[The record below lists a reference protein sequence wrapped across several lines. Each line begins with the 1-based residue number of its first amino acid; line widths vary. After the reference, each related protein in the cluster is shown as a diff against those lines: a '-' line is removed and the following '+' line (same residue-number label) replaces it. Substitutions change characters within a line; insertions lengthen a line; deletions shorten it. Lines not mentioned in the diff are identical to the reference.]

1 MIIRKV
7 MIMEI
12 QHELESIRF
21 SIFSPEMIRKMS
33 AAKITVPD
41 TYDDDGYPIDSGLVD
56 TRLGV
61 VDPGLKCKTCG
72 GRLKECP
79 GHFGHIE
86 LVRPVIHVEFVKQI
100 YHVLKSTCPRCHR
113 LLSAEVKPIAK
124 IIEKDEEEEKG
135 TESKAGEE
143 AHGLVEHY
151 GEIGEEKKDVAKTA
165 FEVPSLLEEEPSE
178 EKKAEATEE
187 KKKTKGEGT
196 TEKAKKEEKT
206 KKFCPH
212 CGEKLPEIK
221 ILKPTTF
228 LKDGEPMLPSE
239 VRDWLAALNDAD
251 IRALGF
257 DPIYSRPEWMVLTVL
272 PVPPVNVRPSI
283 TLESGERSEDDLT
296 HKLVDII
303 RINQKLEANINA
315 GAPQLIIEDLWELL
329 QYHVTTYFDNE
340 TANIPPARHRSG
352 RPLKTLA
359 QRLKGKEGRFRYN
372 LSGKRVNFSA
382 RTVIS
387 PDPRISLNEVGV
399 PYAVAEEMT
408 VPITVTEW
416 NIDEMKKYILSEKY
430 PKALYV
436 IRSDGKRIK
445 VVDSPEVKKEIADG
459 LKVGWIVERQII
471 DGDISIF
478 NRQPSLHRISMMC
491 HLVKT
496 LPGKTFRLNPL
507 VCPPYNADFDGDEMN
522 LHIMQTEE
530 SQAEALE
537 LMKVEKQILSPRH
550 GHAIIK
556 PQEDHVSGYY
566 FLTRD
571 DTEFSKDEAANLLYL
586 VGITEM
592 PKPDRKND
600 RYSGK
605 LLFSLLL
612 PESLSVKVKSKMGE
626 EIVISK
632 GKLVKGALDSNAM
645 SGEVLEKIFVL
656 EGPEFTAAF
665 LDNST
670 RLALEAITKHGLT
683 VSLKDYTLSEKAHK
697 KIAEIVDKM
706 NREID
711 NLIMQYKNKSLERM
725 PGMTL
730 KETLESTILQITSQ
744 TRDEVGK
751 VVEEDLTLNNPSI
764 IMAKIGA
771 RGSLLN
777 AIQMSAMVAQQA
789 VRSKRPS
796 RGYRQRTLPYFK
808 PGLLTGRER
817 GFVYSSFVKG
827 LDVAEFIHHS
837 MGGREALVNTA
848 IRTARS
854 GYMQRRLINAL
865 QDMIVYPDGTVRNAD
880 MSIVQFIYGGDGKDP
895 MLASKAEI
903 DVSAKQDDV
912 DTA

>member
-1 MIIRKV
+1 
-7 MIMEI
+7 MEI
-12 QHELESIRF
+12 QHELEHIVF
-21 SIFSPEMIRKMS
+21 SIFSPEMVRKMS
-33 AAKITVPD
+33 AAKIVVPD
-41 TYDDDGYPIDSGLVD
+41 TYDDDGYPIDGGLVD

-72 GRLKECP
+72 GRIKECP

-86 LVRPVIHVEFVKQI
+86 LVRPVIHVEFVKHI
-100 YHVLKSTCPRCHR
+100 YFVLKSTCPHCHR
-113 LLSAEVKPIAK
+113 LLTTAPKAELLESEV
-124 IIEKDEEEEKG
+124 EREEEKS
-135 TESKAGEE
+135 EENAEKAK
-143 AHGLVEHY
+143 L
-151 GEIGEEKKDVAKTA
+151 
-165 FEVPSLLEEEPSE
+165 FEVPSIIEEESSTQSTQESEKKE
-178 EKKAEATEE
+178 EKGKEE
-187 KKKTKGEGT
+187 K
-196 TEKAKKEEKT
+196 EKAKKT
-206 KKFCPH
+206 CPH
-212 CGEKLPEIK
+212 CGGKLFDIK

-239 VRDWLAALNDAD
+239 VREWLAALSDSD

-283 TLESGERSEDDLT
+283 TLETGERSEDDLT

-387 PDPRISLNEVGV
+387 PDPRLSLNEVGV
-399 PYAVAEEMT
+399 PLAVAEELS
-408 VPITVTEW
+408 VPIAVTEW
-416 NIDEMKKYILSEKY
+416 NIEELKKYILSESY

-445 VVDSPEVKKEIADG
+445 VVDSPEIKKELANN
-459 LKVGWIVERQII
+459 LKVGWVVERQVI

-491 HLVKT
+491 HLVKV
-496 LPGKTFRLNPL
+496 LPGKTFRINPL

-522 LHIMQTEE
+522 LHIIQTEE
-530 SQAEALE
+530 AQAEALE

-571 DTEFSKDEAANLLYL
+571 DMEFTKSEAANILYL
-586 VGITEM
+586 AGITEL
-592 PKPDRKND
+592 PKPDRKNEK
-600 RYSGK
+600 YSGK

-612 PESLSVKVKSKMGE
+612 PESLSVKVKSKMNE
-626 EIVISK
+626 EIVITK
-632 GKLVKGALDSNAM
+632 GKLIKGALDSNAM
-645 SGEVLEKIFVL
+645 SGEVLEKIFVSM
-656 EGPEFTAAF
+656 GPEYTAAF

-670 RLALEAITKHGLT
+670 RMALEAITIHGLT
-683 VSLKDYTLSEKAHK
+683 VSLKDYTLSEKAKK
-697 KIAEIVDKM
+697 KIAEIVEKM

-711 NLIMQYKNKSLERM
+711 NLIMQYKNKSLERS
-725 PGMTL
+725 PGMSL
-730 KETLESTILQITSQ
+730 KETLEATIMQVTSR
-744 TRDEVGK
+744 TREEVGK
-751 VVEEDLTLNNPSI
+751 IVEEDLTLENPSI

-777 AIQMSAMVAQQA
+777 AIQMSALVAQQS
-789 VRSKRPS
+789 VRNKRPT
-796 RGYRQRTLPYFK
+796 RGYRQRTLPYYK

-817 GFVYSSFVKG
+817 GFVYSSFSKG
-827 LDVAEFIHHS
+827 LEIDEFFHHA

-865 QDMIVYPDGTVRNAD
+865 QDLVVYPDGTVRNAD
-880 MSIVQFIYGGDGKDP
+880 LSVVQFIYGGDGKDP
-895 MLASKAEI
+895 MTASKALL